1 MKEAYRDVND
11 TPDTT
16 LAVLL
21 EDLADVFMLREVCL
35 EDINL
40 GAVLVLGGGIRRE
53 IVACKLRDPVKGFGT
68 GVVIVVNRDDLVATS
83 LLQGIDD
90 VRA

>member
-1 MKEAYRDVND
+1 MTHRDVDDSPN
-11 TPDTT
+11 TT
-16 LAVLL
+16 LAILL
-21 EDLADVFMLREVCL
+21 EHLADVLMLGEVCL

-40 GAVLVLGGGIRRE
+40 GAVLVLGGGIRGE
-53 IVACKLRDPVKGFGT
+53 GVACKVRDAVKGLGT
-68 GVVIVVNRDDLVATS
+68 GIVVVVNRDDLVATS